1 MNPADLLAAMKRTV
15 EQLAAFN
22 EMAKALTSTLELR
35 EVLNLVMQKVS
46 SLLQPRNW
54 SLLLQDERTG
64 KLYFEIVVGEGAE
77 VLKSLQLSPTEG
89 IAGTVF
95 SSGQARLVPDVHRDP
110 AFAPRFDEASAFN
123 TRSVLAVP
131 LVARGRVLGLIELVN
146 GPSDPPFSNDD
157 LTTLTA
163 IADYAAIAIENARN
177 YQRVQ
182 ELTITDEHTG
192 LYNVRHLRA
201 QLEIEVKRSARF
213 HHPLSLV
220 FMDLD
225 HFKHVNDTHGHLVGS
240 ATLKEVGELLTA
252 TSRHPLD
259 HVFRYGGDEF
269 ALLLVETGA
278 DGAVAIAQRI
288 REAFHARHF
297 GQAQGLDF
305 RLTASFGV
313 ATYPDHALSAM
324 DLVRAADFAMYAAK
338 ARGRDD
344 VCAAERLPASALET
358 AQPAEPVHEAPA
370 PAGREG

>member
-64 KLYFEIVVGEGAE
+64 KLYFEIVVGEGADA
-77 VLKSLQLSPTEG
+77 LKRLQLSPTEG

-95 SSGQARLVPDVHRDP
+95 STGKARLVVDVHADP
-110 AFAPRFDEASAFN
+110 DFAPRFDAASAFH
-123 TRSVLAVP
+123 TRSILAVP
-131 LVARGRVLGLIELVN
+131 LIARERVLGLIELVN
-146 GPSDPPFSNDD
+146 GPTDPPFTADD
-157 LTTLTA
+157 LTILTA

-192 LYNVRHLRA
+192 VYNARHLRA
-201 QLEIEVKRSARF
+201 QLDVEVKRSQRF
-213 HHPLSLV
+213 HHPMSLV
-220 FMDLD
+220 FLDLD
-225 HFKHVNDTHGHLVGS
+225 RFKSINDTHGHLMGS
-240 ATLKEVGELLTA
+240 ATLKEVGELLA
-252 TSRHPLD
+252 STSRHQLD
-259 HVFRYGGDEF
+259 QVFRYGGDEF

-288 REAFHARHF
+288 RESFREHRFLKAH
-297 GQAQGLDF
+297 GLDV
-305 RLTASFGV
+305 RLTCSLGV
-313 ATYPDHALSAM
+313 ATYPDHAQCAL

-344 VCAAERLPASALET
+344 VCV
-358 AQPAEPVHEAPA
+358 AQPLPTEMAQPVEPA
-370 PAGREG
+370 PGADVTG